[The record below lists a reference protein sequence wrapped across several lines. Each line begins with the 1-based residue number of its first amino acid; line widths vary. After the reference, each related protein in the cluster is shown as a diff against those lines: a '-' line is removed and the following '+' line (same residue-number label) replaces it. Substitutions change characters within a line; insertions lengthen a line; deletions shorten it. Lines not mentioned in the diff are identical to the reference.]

1 MISTIEELLSE
12 LAEGYVADYYDIASG
27 IVYYEKSLAQ
37 VIGRL
42 FTQLWPTALLFV
54 AVLVD
59 RGRAAQFVPSLQSKD
74 FKGVIITLPY
84 GR

>member
-1 MISTIEELLSE
+1 LISDIKELLSE
-12 LAEGYVADYYDIASG
+12 LGDDYPADYYDIASG

-37 VIGRL
+37 VIGKF

-59 RGRAAQFVPSLQSKD
+59 RGRAAQFVSSLQSND